1 VRGRSDAEVE
11 RERFMAQ
18 EIKRAEEALRRGERG
33 EARRIYEAILERYPD
48 AQDIRERMRSM

>member
-1 VRGRSDAEVE
+1 MEGVGLGLQRSHG
-11 RERFMAQ
+11 
-18 EIKRAEEALRRGERG
+18 LRPGDRD